1 MIELDAENIRHV
13 KLSSGE
19 EVVGYISADTSGKM
33 LLVHSPM
40 KVTTTLNEKGFS
52 FFFVQWQPLAKGE
65 ECLINP
71 MHVIST
77 VEIANDIKEKY
88 VRLVLQLREQGEE
101 DTEDEYSYTDSF
113 MADDEYEEDDEFA
126 EYQIQP
132 DIKATTIH

>member
-88 VRLVLQLREQGEE
+88 VRLVLQLREQE
-101 DTEDEYSYTDSF
+101 DLAEDEF
-113 MADDEYEEDDEFA
+113 EEYDLEPTGA
-126 EYQIQP
+126 
-132 DIKATTIH
+132 KSTTLH